1 MPFVTTHMHEIRP
14 RLWLGNKDAEAI
26 LLRDLQNLGITHILQ
41 VALISCQ
48 HCLKTALTARFAL
61 LLSSDLLPSLH
72 NGYLFPSPL
81 YCLGKRSS
89 HQLILHKSSR
99 LSPWGLNSL
108 GFVRQHDCWRSH
120 QNFTTFRWQD

>member
-48 HCLKTALTARFAL
+48 GCIQALPENSPDSELCTFIEMGFATK
-61 LLSSDLLPSLH
+61 SAQ
-72 NGYLFPSPL
+72 
-81 YCLGKRSS
+81 R
-89 HQLILHKSSR
+89 QLIS
-99 LSPWGLNSL
+99 
-108 GFVRQHDCWRSH
+108 
-120 QNFTTFRWQD
+120 